1 MSAQQQP
8 QNPQQQNPTL
18 PIENGPETAIPQTAI
33 PHMGTSQAEVAQ
45 PTVET
50 GVQSHAPQ
58 PQAQAQPEPQPQAA
72 PAQAP
77 VQMPPLP
84 PDVTQQQIDAAIAQV
99 EQTSTTDGISP
110 EVMAA
115 ACAQIEARARAQG
128 IDIAAVAQST
138 GQSTGAP
145 QQQAPQH
152 GAQTA
157 VNDRQ
162 GTMQQFA
169 EQRDSLR
176 QQVAEQRDA
185 MQQPIN
191 AALNQGQGGA
201 AAFDP
206 EVIAELTRAVKDLD
220 PQTLS
225 LINAVGQMSANPSI
239 LNTVVWIEVIRAMR
253 RLIASEAK
261 KQVQDMVPAPHD
273 ETGTPIP
280 AHPAA

>member
-1 MSAQQQP
+1 MSEQEA
-8 QNPQQQNPTL
+8 PQQQNPTS
-18 PIENGPETAIPQTAI
+18 PIQNGPETSIPQTAI

-45 PTVET
+45 PNVET

-58 PQAQAQPEPQPQAA
+58 PQQQPQPA
-72 PAQAP
+72 

-84 PDVTQQQIDAAIAQV
+84 SGVTQEAIDAAIAQV
-99 EQTSTTDGISP
+99 EQTGKTDGISP

-115 ACAQIEARARAQG
+115 ACAQIEARAKAQG
-128 IDIAAVAQST
+128 IDIAQVAQSVGT
-138 GQSTGAP
+138 AAAQ
-145 QQQAPQH
+145 PQH
-152 GAQTA
+152 GAENA
-157 VNDRQ
+157 VNDKQ

-176 QQVAEQRDA
+176 QQVSEQRDA
-185 MQQPIN
+185 MQQPIQ
-191 AALNQGQGGA
+191 AALNQGQGA
-201 AAFDP
+201 ASFDP

-239 LNTVVWIEVIRAMR
+239 LNTVVWIEVIRAIR

-261 KQVQDMVPAPHD
+261 KQVEDMAPH
-273 ETGTPIP
+273 
-280 AHPAA
+280 AANA

>member
-1 MSAQQQP
+1 MSTHQD
-8 QNPQQQNPTL
+8 PQQQNPTS
-18 PIENGPETAIPQTAI
+18 PIANGPETAIPQTAI

-50 GVQSHAPQ
+50 GVQSHPAQAQPQAAPQ
-58 PQAQAQPEPQPQAA
+58 PQAPPQTA
-72 PAQAP
+72 

-84 PDVTQQQIDAAIAQV
+84 PGVTQDAIDAAIAQV
-99 EQTSTTDGISP
+99 EQTGKTDGISP

-115 ACAQIEARARAQG
+115 ACAQIEARAKAQG
-128 IDIAAVAQST
+128 IDVAQVAQST
-138 GQSTGAP
+138 GAA
-145 QQQAPQH
+145 QQQPPEH

-169 EQRDSLR
+169 DQRDSLR
-176 QQVAEQRDA
+176 QQVTEQRDA

-191 AALNQGQGGA
+191 AALNQASAGGA
-201 AAFDP
+201 SFDP
-206 EVIAELTRAVKDLD
+206 ETIAELTRAVKDLD
-220 PQTLS
+220 PQTLA

-261 KQVQDMVPAPHD
+261 KQVEDMVPH
-273 ETGTPIP
+273 
-280 AHPAA
+280 AANA